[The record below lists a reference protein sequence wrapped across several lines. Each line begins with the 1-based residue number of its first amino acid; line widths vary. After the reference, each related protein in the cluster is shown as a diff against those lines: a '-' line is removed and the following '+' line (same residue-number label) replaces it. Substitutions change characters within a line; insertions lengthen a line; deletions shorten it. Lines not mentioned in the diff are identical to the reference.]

1 MCLWICR
8 LPVLVVTARIRNW
21 WLCIIFTLLVHP
33 LMTGL
38 SIFQIDPCTFYF
50 KFWLGSVCKICWHNW
65 KEHLNYQV
73 WKWYHVARKF
83 CKFCDFSSNLPKYGL
98 ANLPQTCFPQKF
110 TPEKIFSNLNS
121 LPLGTV
127 LRNRVCS
134 ITTCLLHSE
143 TKWYTMKYWFY
154 IGICTL

>member
-1 MCLWICR
+1 MHEQWSQRWKKNVTTRVHLFGVTNKATWPKSLMFGAKIKTAKTVMWLYLWICR

-21 WLCIIFTLLVHP
+21 WLCVIFTLLVHP

-38 SIFQIDPCTFYF
+38 SIFQIDPSAFYF

-73 WKWYHVARKF
+73 WKWYHVVRKF
-83 CKFCDFSSNLPKYGL
+83 CKFCDFSSNLSKYGL

-110 TPEKIFSNLNS
+110 TPE
-121 LPLGTV
+121 
-127 LRNRVCS
+127 
-134 ITTCLLHSE
+134 
-143 TKWYTMKYWFY
+143 
-154 IGICTL
+154 

>member
-1 MCLWICR
+1 MKKKCDHTSSPFWCDKQSHVTEVVNVWCQNQNCQNCHVCLCH

-38 SIFQIDPCTFYF
+38 SIFQIDPSTFYF

-73 WKWYHVARKF
+73 WKWYHVVRKF
-83 CKFCDFSSNLPKYGL
+83 CKFCDFSSNLSKYGL

-110 TPEKIFSNLNS
+110 TPE
-121 LPLGTV
+121 
-127 LRNRVCS
+127 
-134 ITTCLLHSE
+134 
-143 TKWYTMKYWFY
+143 
-154 IGICTL
+154 